1 MSFFL
6 FTNELIV
13 LNQDNEYCLEPV
25 DIHMTDA
32 MKLYITIY
40 NIETDI
46 NIEEALG
53 FNNDQDNFIIRI
65 VNRGRIF

>member
-1 MSFFL
+1 
-6 FTNELIV
+6 
-13 LNQDNEYCLEPV
+13 
-25 DIHMTDA
+25 

-65 VNRGRIF
+65 VNRGRIK